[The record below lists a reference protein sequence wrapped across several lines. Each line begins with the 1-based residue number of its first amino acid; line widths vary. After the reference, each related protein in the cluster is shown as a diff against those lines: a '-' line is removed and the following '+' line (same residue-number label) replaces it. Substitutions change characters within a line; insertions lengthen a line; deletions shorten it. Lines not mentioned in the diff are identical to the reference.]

1 MARPFLLGE
10 LYSDHKLWCGRTYI
24 FTELREHI
32 DFSKNWKQL
41 LPTILQKLG
50 VITVIY
56 GTAANQHIILQ
67 KCLRDGASVFQ
78 LSDGEAHHLTKK
90 LL

>member
-1 MARPFLLGE
+1 MLVLFLLGE
-10 LYSDHKLWCGRTYI
+10 LCNDYKLWYGRTYN
-24 FTELREHI
+24 FAELREHI
-32 DFSKNWKQL
+32 SFSKNWKQL
-41 LPTILQKLG
+41 PPIILQKLG
-50 VITVIY
+50 VISVIY

-67 KCLRDGASVFQ
+67 NYARDGASVFQ